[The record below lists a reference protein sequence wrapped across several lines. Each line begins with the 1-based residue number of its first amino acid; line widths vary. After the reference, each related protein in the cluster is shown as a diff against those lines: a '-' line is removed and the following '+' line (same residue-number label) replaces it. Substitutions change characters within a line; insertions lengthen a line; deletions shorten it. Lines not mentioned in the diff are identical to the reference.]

1 MPFSECGEQAVG
13 VGREQGDQGGGCVM
27 VQEGGD
33 GGRARVGAGRGVG
46 FGSGSLLWYLI
57 PSSNLLSVLGT
68 LKVMWGPWPFCHH
81 SPAPHTQGVQPD
93 NLPWNPNFDP

>member
-33 GGRARVGAGRGVG
+33 GGRAICV
-46 FGSGSLLWYLI
+46 
-57 PSSNLLSVLGT
+57 SV
-68 LKVMWGPWPFCHH
+68 CIND
-81 SPAPHTQGVQPD
+81 S
-93 NLPWNPNFDP
+93 